1 LLLSAP
7 STGASVRLTTPSGGS
22 RTFTV
27 AAGHSAEL
35 DVTQI
40 VRSGT
45 GPWPFVVTPAGGGP
59 VYVARELRFRGAHGA
74 LVTTQPL
81 TPLPQPIPLPAVRLD
96 PRIAVR

>member
-1 LLLSAP
+1 
-7 STGASVRLTTPSGGS
+7 
-22 RTFTV
+22 
-27 AAGHSAEL
+27 
-35 DVTQI
+35 
-40 VRSGT
+40 
-45 GPWPFVVTPAGGGP
+45 VVTPAGGGP